1 MKNVLIVHAH
11 HEPKSFC
18 SALKD
23 RAVEVFR
30 AQGANVVTSD
40 LYAQRFNPVSDRR
53 NFVSIA
59 DSNYLKQQVEEA
71 YASDHD
77 GFAPEIETEI
87 RKLEACD
94 FLLFSFPLWWF
105 GLPGILK
112 GWVDRVLT
120 YKRVYGVGKWY
131 DRGSGVGKKAM
142 AVLTTGGPATAY
154 SGLGIQPAMGVVLQ
168 PIQHGIF
175 WFNGFTPLEA
185 FVSWG
190 PAHLEEEERRKELER
205 FTAAISDVD
214 QRPELPHLGLNNF
227 DSETF
232 LDRSKRFMAV
242 WRLAS
247 KLPEDAG
254 ELVSRERA
262 RLQEMFLR
270 GEVLQHWTASSRERG
285 YIILR
290 AEDDVYAA
298 KMLEQLP
305 LRRFLDFEISEVTQA
320 V

>member
-23 RAVEVFR
+23 RVVETFR
-30 AQGANVVTSD
+30 QQGANVVVSD
-40 LYAQRFNPVSDRR
+40 LYAQRFDPVSDRR
-53 NFVSIA
+53 NFVSVA
-59 DSNYLKQQVEEA
+59 DAAYLKQQVEEA
-71 YASDHD
+71 HAADHD

-87 RKLEACD
+87 RKVEACD

-131 DRGSGVGKKAM
+131 DRGSGFGKKAM

-154 SGLGIQPAMGVVLQ
+154 SGLGIQPAMRVVLQ
-168 PIQHGIF
+168 PVHHGIF
-175 WFNGFTPLEA
+175 WFNGFTPLEP

-190 PAHLEEEERRKELER
+190 PAHLKEEERRMELER
-205 FTAAISDVD
+205 IAAAITDLD
-214 QRPELPHLGLNNF
+214 QRPELPHLDLDNF

-247 KLPEDAG
+247 KLPNEAD
-254 ELVSRERA
+254 ELVAKERA
-262 RLQEMFLR
+262 TLQEMSRR
-270 GEVLQHWTASSRERG
+270 GDVLQHWMATTREQG

-290 AEDDVYAA
+290 AEDETHAS
-298 KMLEQLP
+298 KRLQELP
-305 LRRFLDFEISEVTQA
+305 LRRFLEFEISEVTQT

>member
-30 AQGANVVTSD
+30 AYGANVVVSD
-40 LYAQRFNPVSDRR
+40 LYAQQFNPVSDRR
-53 NFVSIA
+53 NFVSVA
-59 DSNYLKQQVEEA
+59 NPNYLKQQVEEA
-71 YASDHD
+71 YASEHD
-77 GFAPEIETEI
+77 GFAPEIETEL
-87 RKLEACD
+87 RKIEACD
-94 FLLFSFPLWWF
+94 FLLFTFPLWWF

-154 SGLGIQPAMGVVLQ
+154 NGLGIQPAMRVILQ
-168 PIQHGIF
+168 PIHHGIF
-175 WFNGFTPLEA
+175 WFNGFTPLEP

-190 PAHLEEEERRKELER
+190 PAHLEEEERQKELER
-205 FTAAISDVD
+205 FAAAISDVD
-214 QRPELPHLGLNNF
+214 RRPELPHLGLSNF
-227 DSETF
+227 DSKTF

-247 KLPEDAG
+247 SLPENSE
-254 ELVSRERA
+254 ELVARERA
-262 RLQEMFLR
+262 TLQEMFV
-270 GEVLQHWTASSRERG
+270 GGVLLEHWMAATKERG

-290 AEDDVYAA
+290 AEDKSHAA
-298 KMLEQLP
+298 KLVDQLP
-305 LRRFLDFEISEVTQA
+305 LRRFLDFEISEVTQT